1 MNAEDRKQVLK
12 QSHAAQTT
20 TEIQQQG
27 VDTSQHKDKEDPE
40 DLEQVLNEGV
50 QEIQKPQVSQAT
62 KQSKSATSQLTEM
75 QAYATEASEPKMNA
89 EDRKQVLK
97 QSHAAQTTTEI
108 QQQGVDTS
116 QHKDKEDPEDL
127 EQVLKRV
134 QEIQNSKRVKA
145 KSKMENH
152 ADEPSSI
159 WKQITEFI
167 LLAMQKSD
175 DNDDNDNEPP
185 HTDNVVGDDLRG
197 RGSRVL
203 CRDCRR
209 RSCGILVVAPAIHE
223 VIWPENVAATEAALK
238 AATSYFRDHGW
249 SFVSPQQP

>member
-1 MNAEDRKQVLK
+1 MGMVEASTERALVRSRHGHGGQPEVLSTNEGTEQSKSATSQLTEMQTYATEASEPKMNAEDRKQVLK

-62 KQSKSATSQLTEM
+62 EQSKSATSQLTEM

-127 EQVLKRV
+127 EQVLNEGV
-134 QEIQNSKRVKA
+134 Q
-145 KSKMENH
+145 
-152 ADEPSSI
+152 
-159 WKQITEFI
+159 
-167 LLAMQKSD
+167 
-175 DNDDNDNEPP
+175 
-185 HTDNVVGDDLRG
+185 
-197 RGSRVL
+197 
-203 CRDCRR
+203 
-209 RSCGILVVAPAIHE
+209 
-223 VIWPENVAATEAALK
+223 
-238 AATSYFRDHGW
+238 
-249 SFVSPQQP
+249 